1 MARSCDVIQ
10 HEIWDFDFG
19 RSQFPVHLR
28 SQWSDPLKSREAR
41 YQRQGVRERVAREY
55 DRAIERQLQPL
66 ADLHSVAVRFN
77 GQSGESVL
85 TTSRRSRAG
94 DAAAGA
100 IGARSYR

>member
-28 SQWSDPLKSREAR
+28 SQWSDHFQSRVAR
-41 YQRQGVRERVAREY
+41 YQRQGVRVRVAREY
-55 DRAIERQLQPL
+55 VRAIERQLQPL

-85 TTSRRSRAG
+85 TTSPRSLPA
-94 DAAAGA
+94 DAAAAA
-100 IGARSYR
+100 IGA